1 MTLKERLTDELK
13 IAMRAG
19 DVERRDTI
27 RLLQAAIK
35 QEEID
40 RQVTLDEDGVQAI
53 LQKQAKQRRE
63 SMADY
68 EKAGRADLV
77 DEEQK
82 QLTII
87 ETFLPQMMSQAQ
99 VEQLARQA
107 IAELGVTDAKGMGQ
121 VMAKLM
127 PQVKGKADGRMVN
140 DVVRTLLQER

>member
-1 MTLKERLTDELK
+1 MTLKERLADELK

-107 IAELGVTDAKGMGQ
+107 IVELGVTDAKGMGQ